1 MKPPSTSG
9 RQDNVKTR
17 FGPRKIMFPCP
28 TALVVTGTIEK
39 ANIVTI
45 AWVSLLTSSPPTIGI
60 SVGTRGFSSDEIKK
74 NGEFTVNIAPVDIMT
89 EADFCGITSGK
100 DTDKFMETGLTKIE
114 PSVIKSPI
122 IKECPLN
129 LECILVNSHIYGTTN
144 HFAGKIVET
153 HIDTDKLRNI
163 DDYTSLDIEAMNPL
177 IYIGGAREYRNI
189 GAKAGNAYQIGNTL
203 KRSSDSPLN

>member
-1 MKPPSTSG
+1 MKT
-9 RQDNVKTR
+9 T

-28 TALVVTGTIEK
+28 TALVVTGDMEQ

-60 SVGTRGFSSDEIKK
+60 SVGTKGFSGNEIKK
-74 NGEFTVNIAPVDIMT
+74 NGEFTVNIASADIMI

-100 DTDKFMETGLTKIE
+100 DIDKFKETGLTKM
-114 PSVIKSPI
+114 PSKIIKSPI

-129 LECILVNSHIYGTTN
+129 LECILVEAGIFGSTN

-153 HIDTDKLRNI
+153 HIDTTKLKDI
-163 DDYTSLDIEAMNPL
+163 DDYTSFNIEDINPL
-177 IYIGGAREYRNI
+177 IYIGGAREYRKI
-189 GAKAGNAYQIGNTL
+189 GEKAGDAYQIGKNL
-203 KRSSDSPLN
+203 KR